1 MRLIYMGTP
10 DFAVTPLEKLI
21 EAGHEILAVFCQPD
35 RPKGRGMKLV
45 APPVKAA
52 ALTHGIPVYQPET
65 FRDHAAKP
73 ILDEVKPECIVVAA
87 YGRILPPYVLR
98 APKYGC
104 INIHASLL
112 PKYRGAAPV
121 QYAILNGEAETG
133 VTIMHMAKG
142 LDTGDKILSES
153 LAIEPYETAGELTER
168 LSSLGAELIVRAL
181 AMLESGTAP
190 RIPQGEDGACYASMI
205 TRADA
210 RLSFDNPV
218 RALCDRARAMQPAP
232 GAYAEADG
240 AVYKIPML
248 YDAGLSTDAAPG
260 TVLGLDEKGRMLIA
274 CADGV
279 AAAPEIQAPSSRR
292 MPCADY
298 ARGHAL
304 PARFDA

>member
-1 MRLIYMGTP
+1 MRIIYMGTP
-10 DFAVTPLEKLI
+10 EFACAPLKALAD
-21 EAGHEILAVFCQPD
+21 AGHEIAAVFCQPD
-35 RPKGRGMKLV
+35 RPKGRGMKFV
-45 APPVKAA
+45 APPVKQLAES
-52 ALTHGIPVYQPET
+52 LGIPVCQPET

-73 ILDEVKPECIVVAA
+73 ILDELRPDCIVVAA
-87 YGRILPPYVLR
+87 YGRILPLYVLR

-121 QYAILNGEAETG
+121 QYAILDGEKQTG
-133 VTIMHMAKG
+133 VTIMHMEKG
-142 LDTGDKILSES
+142 LDTGDMILSEA
-153 LAIEPYETAGELTER
+153 LDIEPYETAGALTDR
-168 LSSLGAELIVRAL
+168 LSALGAELIVRTL
-181 AMLESGTAP
+181 PMLENGTAP
-190 RIPQGEDGACYASMI
+190 RIPQGETGTCYAAMI

-210 RLSFDNPV
+210 HLDFTQSV

-232 GAYAEADG
+232 GAYAEAGG

-248 YDAGLSTDAAPG
+248 YDAGQTSDALPG
-260 TVLGLDEKGRMLIA
+260 TVLGLDEKGRMLIV

-292 MPCADY
+292 MACADY

>member
-1 MRLIYMGTP
+1 MRIIYMGTP
-10 DFAVTPLEKLI
+10 EFACAPLTALHD
-21 EAGHEILAVFCQPD
+21 AGHEIAAVFCQPD

-45 APPVKAA
+45 APPVKVLAQQYDV
-52 ALTHGIPVYQPET
+52 PVYQPET

-73 ILDEVKPECIVVAA
+73 ILDEIQPDCIVVAA
-87 YGRILPPYVLR
+87 YGRILPPYVLK

-112 PKYRGAAPV
+112 PKYRGAAPI
-121 QYAILNGEAETG
+121 QYAILSGEDKTG
-133 VTIMHMAKG
+133 VTVMHMAKG
-142 LDTGDKILSES
+142 LDTGDMILSSALE
-153 LAIEPYETAGELTER
+153 IEPYETAGELTDR
-168 LSSLGAELIVRAL
+168 LSALGAELIVRAL
-181 AMLESGTAP
+181 PMLEAGTAP
-190 RIPQGEDGACYASMI
+190 RIPQSEDGACYASMI

-210 RLSFDNPV
+210 HLDFDNPV

-232 GAYAEADG
+232 GAFAEADG

-248 YDAGLSTDAAPG
+248 YDADISTDAAPG

-298 ARGHAL
+298 ARGHKL
-304 PARFDA
+304 PERFGA